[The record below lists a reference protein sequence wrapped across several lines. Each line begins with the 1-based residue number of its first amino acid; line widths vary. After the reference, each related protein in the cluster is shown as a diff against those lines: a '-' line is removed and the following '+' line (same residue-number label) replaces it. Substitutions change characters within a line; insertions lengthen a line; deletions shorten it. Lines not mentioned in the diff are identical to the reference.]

1 MYVSR
6 LALQNWRNFKQAE
19 GAFGARTFIIG
30 PNASGK
36 SNLLDAL
43 RFLRDVAAIGLRQSV
58 LDKRGDVSALRCL
71 AATYRSDVQIEVTLV
86 EGDGPDA
93 GAGWRYRLAFNK
105 DHRQEQPVIRC
116 ERVWHGEELL
126 VERPNEEDR
135 SDPERLT
142 QTYLEQIN
150 ANRGFRELA
159 EFFRSI
165 AYRHP
170 VPEVIRDPKGFSS
183 APVINDP
190 YGRDFL
196 QRLWQTP
203 QRTREA
209 RLRRINQVL
218 QVAVPQFRE
227 LRVEQ
232 DETGTPHL
240 VGLYEH
246 WRPNAARQ
254 SEAQFSD
261 GTLRLLGLLWAL
273 LEDGGPLLLE
283 EPELSLHAAVVAQLP
298 GLFERARR
306 RKGGGRQVIVTTHS
320 EDLLRDPGIAAE
332 EVLWL
337 RPTAQGTLI
346 HQPGDKE
353 RLLMQQGM
361 SAADAVLPLSR
372 PDGAEQLALALAPS

>member
-58 LDKRGDVSALRCL
+58 LDKRGGVSALRCL

-86 EGDGPDA
+86 EDDGPDA

-254 SEAQFSD
+254 SEAQFRMARCVCSVCC
-261 GTLRLLGLLWAL
+261 GRCSKTAGRCCSKNRNCPCTQPSSRSCRGCSSVRA
-273 LEDGGPLLLE
+273 GARAGAGKS
-283 EPELSLHAAVVAQLP
+283 LSRRIPRICCVTQASRPRKCSGCDRPH
-298 GLFERARR
+298 RAR
-306 RKGGGRQVIVTTHS
+306 
-320 EDLLRDPGIAAE
+320 
-332 EVLWL
+332 
-337 RPTAQGTLI
+337 
-346 HQPGDKE
+346 
-353 RLLMQQGM
+353 
-361 SAADAVLPLSR
+361 
-372 PDGAEQLALALAPS
+372 

>member
-1 MYVSR
+1 MSTLLGTTPAANVGVVSEFPRLVRGSRALARKRHRPNRDDDHSQWHLHFAGGARQFRAVQCAGVAVSR
-6 LALQNWRNFKQAE
+6 AAAGHWCDR
-19 GAFGARTFIIG
+19 ARFTRRYHG
-30 PNASGK
+30 PRAVGGASGK

-58 LDKRGDVSALRCL
+58 LDKRGGVSALRCL

-273 LEDGGPLLLE
+273 LEEIG
-283 EPELSLHAAVVAQLP
+283 
-298 GLFERARR
+298 RAH
-306 RKGGGRQVIVTTHS
+306 V
-320 EDLLRDPGIAAE
+320 
-332 EVLWL
+332 
-337 RPTAQGTLI
+337 
-346 HQPGDKE
+346 
-353 RLLMQQGM
+353 
-361 SAADAVLPLSR
+361 
-372 PDGAEQLALALAPS
+372 

>member
-1 MYVSR
+1 
-6 LALQNWRNFKQAE
+6 
-19 GAFGARTFIIG
+19 
-30 PNASGK
+30 
-36 SNLLDAL
+36 
-43 RFLRDVAAIGLRQSV
+43 
-58 LDKRGDVSALRCL
+58 
-71 AATYRSDVQIEVTLV
+71 
-86 EGDGPDA
+86 
-93 GAGWRYRLAFNK
+93 
-105 DHRQEQPVIRC
+105 
-116 ERVWHGEELL
+116 
-126 VERPNEEDR
+126 
-135 SDPERLT
+135 
-142 QTYLEQIN
+142 
-150 ANRGFRELA
+150 
-159 EFFRSI
+159 
-165 AYRHP
+165 
-170 VPEVIRDPKGFSS
+170 
-183 APVINDP
+183 
-190 YGRDFL
+190 
-196 QRLWQTP
+196 
-203 QRTREA
+203 
-209 RLRRINQVL
+209 
-218 QVAVPQFRE
+218 
-227 LRVEQ
+227 
-232 DETGTPHL
+232 TGTPHL